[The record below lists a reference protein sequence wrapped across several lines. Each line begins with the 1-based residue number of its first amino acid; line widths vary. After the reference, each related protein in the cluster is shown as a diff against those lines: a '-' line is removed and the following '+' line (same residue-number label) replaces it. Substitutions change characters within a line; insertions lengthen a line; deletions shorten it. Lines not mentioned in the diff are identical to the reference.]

1 MGETSMVSLIFL
13 ALSSMAQAPVED
25 AAPRW
30 NQQVSVKGRGYLGL
44 KMTNSEIVYT
54 RNLFA
59 TRNSDGVLTNEDGLI
74 VMPGI
79 QSIRENIWRGIHSD
93 GLVSSVDPITR
104 ETEKEGQL
112 KLYFFDNPPGLKPIG
127 AGLYEQTEA
136 SGPADEA
143 SADQPMRSSWLDLK

>member
-1 MGETSMVSLIFL
+1 MLSLIFM
-13 ALSSMAQAPVED
+13 AISSMAQAPVED

-30 NQQVSVKGRGYLGL
+30 NQQVAVKGRGYLGL
-44 KMTNSEIVYT
+44 KMTNGEIVYT

-59 TRNSDGVLTNEDGLI
+59 TRNSEGVLTNEDGLI

-127 AGLYEQTEA
+127 AGLYRETDE